1 MMSDPFFSESPPLS
15 SAIPPSSPAPRAVLF
30 DAGNTLVFADRERMA
45 EIYTS
50 AGVTWQ
56 VDRFVSAE
64 LTAREELARR
74 VSEGHVGTEPHLWR
88 DYFITIFS
96 LSGVPTEAMDEVGR
110 LLREEHSRDHL
121 WTHVEEGTAE
131 ALEALAS
138 RGFRLGVISNADG
151 RMEDVLVQTGLREL
165 VEFVIDSEKVGM
177 EKPDPRIFWEGAK
190 RLDLSPQECLYV
202 GDLYPV
208 DVMGAWGADMSA
220 VLLDPAGRLEF
231 PVDRVRAVRDL
242 PDYFSHR

>member
-1 MMSDPFFSESPPLS
+1 M
-15 SAIPPSSPAPRAVLF
+15 PSSPAPALPHTPRAVLF
-30 DAGNTLVFADRERMA
+30 DAGNTLVFADRRRMA

-50 AGVTWQ
+50 AGVAWEA
-56 VDRFVSAE
+56 DRFVSAE

-88 DYFITIFS
+88 DYFITIFH
-96 LSGVPTEAMDEVGR
+96 LSGVPAEGMEEVGR
-110 LLREEHSRDHL
+110 LLREEHARDHL
-121 WTHVEEGTAE
+121 WTHVEAGTGD
-131 ALEALAS
+131 ALESLAS

-151 RMEDVLVQTGLREL
+151 RMEDVLVRTGLREL

-177 EKPDPRIFWEGAK
+177 EKPDPRIFREGAR
-190 RLDLSPQECLYV
+190 RLDLPPQECLYV

-208 DVMGAWGADMSA
+208 DVVGAWGADMAA

-242 PDYFSHR
+242 PDYFVDR